1 MAQNKETRV
10 PKTSTFEEWRQSTNK
25 VSFDVGPIESDS
37 NKSADSL
44 DKETRLTD
52 QAKTINVGT
61 GVSTVNANLDSGA
74 AWRGHNSVFA
84 KNGTAKTGNVLYGF
98 GGQDNGLEPGG
109 LQIANQ
115 KFSVAANGNI
125 TLAANTSIWATN
137 NLVPPNGSNIARDG
151 SDGGAY
157 IEFNTFIED
166 TTWRGKTLTFAGT
179 VGTANV
185 NSRYEV
191 KAFIKS
197 LNSATGY
204 SVVEETSVDIDSTG
218 AFSISLSI
226 TEGNTIVPQVGFL
239 FGGVNAQAGQTP
251 SQGSIIINSATLT
264 VGPGANQ
271 IIDSN
276 EEFIRDQSSGANN
289 VGIRVDFAPDEK
301 LDMTAGY
308 IIVEGTSGAPAD
320 FVAGK
325 SVHQFTG
332 NSSSNTREFA
342 ADIVSVL
349 KSGSNIRKILIKNA
363 IGAFNPALNLGA
375 ADNYSTQT
383 IAAARLVRQ
392 VVGSLNVGYVRVYK
406 TTSGTTTK
414 LTQSVT
420 DINGFHLPRATFAL
434 PFTSGASQPS
444 AAFVEGERIYQTTNN
459 TAEASDNVPFF
470 TANILIALGG
480 TAYASKYGLGTH
492 GGLILYDTTG
502 TFDPSKLLRSTT
514 AAGQTIAASRYSA
527 THNDCVIDQTFSSII
542 RLNTPAVSGDSFEI
556 EYASAVDAI
565 VELQDDIG
573 KIEDL
578 VTNTVQA
585 GFGASGDRKT
595 LSTSDLVVMLNKLQD
610 MIGNAAIPTI
620 SNNTHLVPAN
630 VNTIS
635 DAAKNIVTFIGD
647 TDLSDANLGAT
658 ANASST
664 LTDAITTIKTFI
676 GSTDISDITSGETV
690 TSTIARVHD
699 EIGDVAGDLASKGF
713 TDDSLGT
720 NVPSLSKAIV
730 EIRDALVGTN
740 DLVTTI
746 DTLDGNAGTAANY
759 AADDVVAA
767 IVEIQKIIG
776 DRAGLVQ
783 NTLGDVTDTPT
794 NIVAAINNIKAY
806 IGTTVGISTIK
817 SGTNDDTITGAVKQ
831 LHDEIGEQALSNG
844 TNYNTAAETS
854 LSHAIHGIQGMLGDV
869 SVNGIGAANTVSSA
883 INKMHGELGDPDS
896 LNANP
901 VVAYSTQGGSENDGS
916 GGFRNATG
924 GSDATVVSA
933 LTELRQALVGD
944 GADLAVVG
952 SAARTD
958 NDTSATIAL
967 AKADL
972 ANLNGYS
979 KTNIIDSILEIQ
991 ELLGDITSLTSATND
1006 FNTANVVASL
1016 VELKTALVGADDL
1029 TDTIATLN
1037 TVDASGTDFNTGNVV
1052 DAIREIQTDIGT
1064 LSSLASTPFA
1074 ADANIEGSYTNTTF
1088 KDIIASTNEYIG
1100 AANISDISSGN
1111 NTITGA
1117 LEQLHDEL
1125 GPISNAKLGINA
1137 NRSKTYASGGA
1148 NGATTVTVNNVAGL
1162 VEGMVITGT
1171 NIPAGTKIQSISNNT
1186 ITLTQAISGGATSGT
1201 LVFTT
1206 EDVQSA
1212 ILVNDTN
1219 IGDTQLLDDEV
1230 GYTKQIIAPAIKEIQ
1245 GLIGDIQ
1252 DNNLVPILNSVN
1264 TRITRD
1270 TDAAAAAGDTTIPI
1284 GDTTG
1289 ITVGMKVK
1297 NTESGRTGSIAA
1309 GTLVTTVNVG
1319 VSIEVAPDVVST
1331 INSGDTLQFDS
1342 PTVVNAVRSIDAR
1355 IGQQVT
1361 PANMGTTATTLV
1373 TAIKEITDEI
1383 GAVTAGNLGTTSS
1396 NLTAA
1401 IKEIVDG
1408 TGAATVTVK
1417 GVASQ
1422 QPTGKLNKVSAT
1434 AQTIIGDINF
1444 NAPGSGVS
1452 EATTITLGN
1461 NTVLD
1466 VSSGVLKMS
1475 ANAAGVFNV
1484 SSAFIQLLPSS
1495 ATGAGLQIDR
1505 SGITGVAVQSGEK
1518 ALFQWQENA
1527 VSTNNPASAHNQS
1540 DIAWRIKGLTSA
1552 TSPQEYTLPNVDFQN
1567 AYRLFGIGTTN
1578 VANSMSNVTVAWDST
1593 NHNFD
1598 ISLNDT
1604 TTDMTSGSDAGNA
1617 TYGTTAKI
1625 PQITVDRQGRISAM
1639 DEVDMANFLGTF
1651 NVQGDSGS
1659 QAVVQGINVK
1669 FAGTAGEIETAVTDE
1684 SGTKTVTIGLP
1695 NNVDIDGTFGAAGN
1709 VNLVSG
1715 NGASSVITLGGSNTT
1730 TTVAGTLNIPGILNV
1745 TGTNNS
1751 VTVSNTTITGDALVL
1766 RTEDDGVPANTDT
1779 PKFVINR
1786 GFSTTKTITQL
1797 VAGQRYKIVSGTGF
1811 TSVGAD
1817 NNTAG
1822 TVFTATGAGTG
1833 NATAKIQRNEAAIVW
1848 NEQYDHFILTRG
1860 GDAGAVRTNTTQGA
1874 IIAQGDTIGSATK
1887 FTAAVNTNNE
1897 DKQVLFADVTG
1908 STSPLQ
1914 RNTGLLF
1921 NPSTN
1926 KLTLSSGQLDLG
1938 NFKHLN
1944 GVTHI
1949 NTATNAK
1956 PLEISRLGGSESQLM
1971 KVGITDNVAIFDY
1984 IEDTAGNGEGKN
1996 NFGKY
2001 RFLLNGNHADA
2012 DEITDRMALE
2022 INKDSIIARGLT
2034 VNTNGIAVTG
2044 GSTLGGALNH
2054 TGMFTQERHD
2064 VDSATVLG
2072 HELNNRIIGA
2082 HFQSKV
2088 TTSGNKSILQIEDR
2102 RSTATTDGAEVY
2114 SSATKGI
2121 QHRIDG
2127 TYMSFLDFQAT
2138 SGHDHQA
2145 ILGGISHGARKT
2157 YISGNGISATKI
2169 YNNINAITASELVF
2183 ETKAGGAK
2191 VIGDLEVTSDAI
2203 VRDTLTIGTFHT
2215 ENTTH
2220 QHGTPHRSLSPQS
2233 ALHIIDIT
2241 ATSHTDN
2248 VLATLE
2254 ANIGDIGATPTKV
2267 SMDFKIQDTNNPANM
2282 VSRISSAVSHG
2293 DTPPYGGTAN
2303 ESQTNLIFGTCNDG
2317 GAYGEKMII
2326 TGRGAVG
2333 IGTLNP
2339 GVTLDVDGTTKANS
2353 FVVIRDDANA
2363 EIRINQATVPA
2374 GQSTNSINKVRMT
2387 TTTNTDRDGILQV
2400 QSAQLGTTAGNST
2413 TQAVFKA
2420 RDGNTSYLQIIDQR
2434 DTNGIDWTF
2443 AHKRLEFGID
2453 TTRMGYIAQNLN
2465 ENYGLEIGTAG
2476 NAGAVSADSFTPQ
2489 PWIRFRKAA
2498 SDNGAGAVELYH
2510 GNSGTSS
2517 LKLQTTSDGAE
2528 ISGNLLLNSNTSR
2541 LRIGN
2546 HANYDANSNTSSDVA
2561 NSAIYVRTNGA
2572 TDARVVIEADSNN
2585 ANEGANPSLI
2595 LYQDGQRVGGKIEL
2609 TKDNNVEATD
2619 CLANSLLISHLHNDT
2634 EGDYGLQF
2642 ATDGDAP
2649 EYGSVIPKVRMTI
2662 LSEGNV
2668 GIGLNNPA
2676 QKLDVAGNIKLSGI
2690 IDQNGTGTNDF
2701 EGQID
2706 CNQDVKTTQSGKG
2719 FYAFGGGTDYLTMT
2733 HDGSGGHIDSSDQL
2747 EIATPTFKVLNAAKN
2762 ETMIQAVDGGGVG
2775 LYHNNSLKLET
2786 TSTGVKV
2793 VGPNV
2798 AEANIVKDGLFNN
2811 STLETGRINFARGGN
2826 TNDFAE
2832 IKFCSEIDANA
2843 NAPFNGF
2850 NRSCLDFIIGD
2861 DYSNTVPNADKFRF
2875 RFDPHDGLNS
2885 GNVFSLVEI
2894 NAKTDGSTFIDLTRS
2909 AIGTA
2914 SEVKAATFTG
2924 DLSGNASTAS
2934 TLSATLAIAKGG
2946 TNATSFSNKAAI
2958 VMNDAGTAF
2967 TSKQMDGIGELL
2979 IGGST
2984 GPEPATLT
2992 EGEGINITNAD
3003 NSITIK
3009 GETASDTNLGIA
3021 KFNTANFLV
3030 TSGDVTIKDGG
3041 VATAEIA
3048 NDAVTFAKMQN
3059 IATDRIMGRTAAN
3072 SGDAK
3077 ALTASEAR
3085 GILNVE
3091 NGADNYANWKVGVN
3105 QNNGTEGDTVDINST
3120 QTLRFQGNNATSITR
3135 SGNKITISSNNT
3147 TYSAAGGTSSTDDN
3161 GIYLNGTE
3169 FKLGSNIRPHADQI
3183 FGNSDKTQ
3191 IEFTTVDGS
3200 AIAIP
3205 QINMY
3210 TSESTGK
3217 AFTLI
3222 PAKYFESEDY
3232 TFPQSSYAN
3241 NGVIGEVWSVQIR
3254 KPAPTMDNE
3263 VSNKAYV
3270 DSQREFMGG
3279 CRVGND
3285 GLADDLHH
3293 CTVTRLSAGKWEV
3306 KIAAAGSGDGA
3317 SSAEV
3322 YLVPALGDGGNRYS
3336 GGDEGTTGYFY
3347 NSDAAT
3353 PADGAANGRGTVSDV
3368 DNVNKGTNFGN
3379 DLPIGTGPLEI
3390 RAWFKSQS
3398 ASETIFQ
3405 VEIVEQNSRNYHWDN
3420 SDQMQY
3426 SRYYKG
3432 HTDSAWT
3439 CMFKAGRGLG

>member
-44 DKETRLTD
+44 DKESRLTD

-109 LQIANQ
+109 SQIANQ
-115 KFSVAANGNI
+115 QFSVAANGNI
-125 TLAANTSIWATN
+125 TLAPNTSIWATN
-137 NLVPPNGSNIARDG
+137 NLVPPGGSNIARDG
-151 SDGGAY
+151 NDGGAY

-204 SVVEETSVDIDSTG
+204 SVVEEKTVDIDSTG
-218 AFSISLSI
+218 AFSISQAIS
-226 TEGNTIVPQVGFL
+226 EGNTIVPQVGFL

-308 IIVEGTSGAPAD
+308 IIVEGSSGAPAD

-459 TAEASDNVPFF
+459 TAEASNNVPFF
-470 TANILIALGG
+470 TAKILIALGG

-514 AAGQTIAASRYSA
+514 AAGQTIAASRYTA

-578 VTNTVQA
+578 ATNTVQA

-699 EIGDVAGDLASKGF
+699 EIGDVAGDLAGKGF

-720 NVPSLSKAIV
+720 NIPSLSKAIV

-740 DLVTTI
+740 NLVATI
-746 DTLDGNAGTAANY
+746 DTLDTNAGDAANY

-776 DRAGLVQ
+776 DRTGLNQ
-783 NTLGDVTDTPT
+783 DTLGDVTDTPS
-794 NIVAAINNIKAY
+794 NIVSAINNIKAY

-844 TNYNTAAETS
+844 TNYNTAAATS

-901 VVAYSTQGGSENDGS
+901 VVAYSTQSGSENDGS

-944 GADLAVVG
+944 GANLAVVG

-1037 TVDASGTDFNTGNVV
+1037 TVDAGGTDFNTGNVV

-1100 AANISDISSGN
+1100 AANIADISSAN

-1125 GPISNAKLGINA
+1125 GPISNAKLGTNA

-1162 VEGMVITGT
+1162 VEGMVVTGT
-1171 NIPAGTKIQSISNNT
+1171 NIPAGTKIHSISNNT
-1186 ITLTQAISGGATSGT
+1186 ITLTQAISGGATSGA
-1201 LVFTT
+1201 LVFRT
-1206 EDVQSA
+1206 EAVQSA
-1212 ILVNDTN
+1212 VLVNDTN

-1245 GLIGDIQ
+1245 QLIGDIQ
-1252 DNNLVPILNSVN
+1252 DNNEAPILNSVN

-1270 TDAAAAAGDTTIPI
+1270 TGSASVNASATTIPMA
-1284 GDTTG
+1284 DTTG

-1319 VSIEVAPDVVST
+1319 VSIVVDTDVVST

-1342 PTVVNAVRSIDAR
+1342 PTVVNAIRTLDAR
-1355 IGQQVT
+1355 VGQEVT
-1361 PANMGTTATTLV
+1361 PASMGTNATTLV

-1417 GVASQ
+1417 SVASQ
-1422 QPTGKLNKVSAT
+1422 QPTGKLDRVSAA
-1434 AQTIIGDINF
+1434 AQTILGDINF
-1444 NAPGSGVS
+1444 NSPNPSAGAA
-1452 EATTITLGN
+1452 ATTFAFGA

-1466 VSSGVLKMS
+1466 VSSATLKMS
-1475 ANAAGVFNV
+1475 ANAAGTFNIA
-1484 SSAFIQLLPSS
+1484 SAFVNLQPSANS
-1495 ATGAGLQIDR
+1495 GAGLQVDR
-1505 SGITGVAVQSGEK
+1505 SAIDNVSIETSSDAI
-1518 ALFQWQENA
+1518 FQWREA
-1527 VSTNNPASAHNQS
+1527 SVSTNNPASAHNQS
-1540 DIAWRIKGLTSA
+1540 DIAWEVKGLTAA
-1552 TSPQEYTLPNVDFQN
+1552 TSPQAYTQPNVDFQN

-1578 VANSMSNVTVAWDST
+1578 TANSMSNVTVTWDST

-1598 ISLNDT
+1598 VSLNDT
-1604 TTDMTSGSDAGNA
+1604 TTDMTGGGSGPAGSSA
-1617 TYGTTAKI
+1617 TAGLTAWGTTAKI
-1625 PQITVDRQGRISAM
+1625 PQIHVDRQGRIAGIV
-1639 DEVDMANFLGTF
+1639 EVDMANFLGTF

-1659 QAVVQGINVK
+1659 QAVAQGNNVK

-1709 VNLVSG
+1709 VNLASG
-1715 NGASSVITLGGSNTT
+1715 NGASSTITLGGSNTV
-1730 TTVAGTLNIPGILNV
+1730 TTVAGRLNIPGILNV
-1745 TGTNNS
+1745 TGTNQS

-1766 RTEDDGVPANTDT
+1766 RTEDDSVPANTDT

-1786 GFSTTKTITQL
+1786 GFSAIKNTTQL
-1797 VAGQRYKIVSGTGF
+1797 AAGKRYKVVSGTGF
-1811 TSVGAD
+1811 TQLGAA
-1817 NNTAG
+1817 NNNAG
-1822 TVFTATGAGTG
+1822 TVFTATGASGSNTG
-1833 NATAKIQRNEAAIVW
+1833 TAKLQVDEAAIVW
-1848 NEQYDHFILTRG
+1848 SEQYDQFILTRAG
-1860 GDAGAVRTNTTQGA
+1860 NAGAVSTNTQSGA
-1874 IIAQGDTIGSATK
+1874 IVAQGDKMSAS
-1887 FTAAVNTNNE
+1887 
-1897 DKQVLFADVTG
+1897 QVYTSTESDADVNNRI
-1908 STSPLQ
+1908 PFLP
-1914 RNTGLLF
+1914 GLSGELKSDDAF
-1921 NPSTN
+1921 LYNSQSN
-1926 KLTLSSGQLDLG
+1926 VLTLTNGGISAGQ
-1938 NFKHLN
+1938 FQ
-1944 GVTHI
+1944 VTGGTGANQVQI
-1949 NTATNAK
+1949 KTNSNAQ
-1956 PLEISRLGGSESQLM
+1956 PLCIARHADMTKEVL
-1971 KVGITDNVAIFDY
+1971 KVGVEDREVIFDY
-1984 IEDTAGNGEGKN
+1984 VEDTADEGKDR
-1996 NFGKY
+1996 FGKI
-2001 RFLLNGNHADA
+2001 RFRLNGNHPGDA
-2012 DEITDRMALE
+2012 EGAEVTNRLGLLIDEDKIT
-2022 INKDSIIARGLT
+2022 ARGLSISANGMS
-2034 VNTNGIAVTG
+2034 VNGT
-2044 GSTLGGALNH
+2044 STLKSINT
-2054 TGMFTQERHD
+2054 TGLFTHQRYD
-2064 VDSATVLG
+2064 IDGATVLG
-2072 HELNNRIIGA
+2072 HELNNRIISA
-2082 HFQSKV
+2082 QFQNKV

-2191 VIGDLEVTSDAI
+2191 VIGDLEATTAKLGGIKFSAEN
-2203 VRDTLTIGTFHT
+2203 DTQNFIAFKGTTGDNQKHYQHT
-2215 ENTTH
+2215 MMGE
-2220 QHGTPHRSLSPQS
+2220 
-2233 ALHIIDIT
+2233 HI
-2241 ATSHTDN
+2241 
-2248 VLATLE
+2248 
-2254 ANIGDIGATPTKV
+2254 
-2267 SMDFKIQDTNNPANM
+2267 
-2282 VSRISSAVSHG
+2282 
-2293 DTPPYGGTAN
+2293 YGGTEKSELLLMKLNDSADTSGKDRIRHVAHEHRFQTLNGTVSTSLLTAN
-2303 ESQTNLIFGTCNDG
+2303 RGINETIAAVEAISPSIVVDAMTIKGDG
-2317 GAYGEKMII
+2317 N
-2326 TGRGAVG
+2326 VG
-2333 IGTLNP
+2333 IGTNDP
-2339 GVTLDVDGTTKANS
+2339 GTNKLEVAGKTKAHSFLVDRDNS
-2353 FVVIRDDANA
+2353 DA
-2363 EIRINQATVPA
+2363 EIMIKASTIPA

-2413 TQAVFKA
+2413 TQAVFKV
-2420 RDGNTSYLQIIDQR
+2420 RNGNTSYLQVIDQR
-2434 DTNGIDWTF
+2434 HADGSDWRF

-2476 NAGAVSADSFTPQ
+2476 NSGAVSADSFTPQ

-2498 SDNGAGAVELYH
+2498 SGNGAGAVELYH

-2561 NSAIYVRTNGA
+2561 NSAIYVRTNGN
-2572 TDARVVIEADSNN
+2572 TDAKVVIEADSNN
-2585 ANEGANPSLI
+2585 ANEAANPSLI

-2609 TKDNNVEATD
+2609 TNDEDIEATD

-2634 EGDYGLQF
+2634 EGAYGLQF

-2662 LSEGNV
+2662 RSEGNI
-2668 GIGLNNPA
+2668 GIGTNEPGER
-2676 QKLDVAGNIKLSGI
+2676 LDVAGNIKLSGI
-2690 IDQNGTGTNDF
+2690 IDQNGTGVNDF

-2719 FYAFGGGTDYLTMT
+2719 FYAYGGGTDYLTMT
-2733 HDGSGGHIDSSDQL
+2733 HDGSGGHIDSADQL
-2747 EIATPTFKVLNAAKN
+2747 EIATPTFKVNSGNGN
-2762 ETMIQAVDGGGVG
+2762 ETMINATQNAQVDLYYDSAV
-2775 LYHNNSLKLET
+2775 KLTT

-2811 STLETGRINFARGGN
+2811 STLETGRIYFARGGN
-2826 TNDFAE
+2826 TNDVAS

-2843 NAPFNGF
+2843 NQPFNGF

-2861 DYSNTVPNADKFRF
+2861 DYSNTVANADKFRF
-2875 RFDPHDGLNS
+2875 RFDPHSGLNS

-2894 NAKTDGSTFIDLTRS
+2894 NAKADGSTFIDLTRS
-2909 AIGTA
+2909 GVGTA

-2924 DLSGNASTAS
+2924 ALSGNASTAS
-2934 TLSATLAIAKGG
+2934 DLASGSTLAVAKGG
-2946 TNATSFSNKAAI
+2946 TGATSFANKAVI
-2958 VMNDAGTAF
+2958 ISQDTGTDTLAAV
-2967 TSKQMDGIGELL
+2967 TMSTNGQLL
-2979 IGGST
+2979 IGGTS
-2984 GPEPATLT
+2984 GPAAAKLT
-2992 EGEGINITNAD
+2992 EGEGIDITNG
-3003 NSITIK
+3003 NGSITIK

-3021 KFNTANFLV
+3021 KFSTDNFLV
-3030 TSGDVTIKDGG
+3030 TSGDVTIKNKG
-3041 VATAEIA
+3041 VATAELA
-3048 NDAVTFAKMQN
+3048 DDAVTFAKMQN

-3161 GIYLNGTE
+3161 GIYLNGTQ
-3169 FKLGSNIRPHADQI
+3169 FKLGSNIRPNAHQT
-3183 FGNSDKTQ
+3183 FGNSDKTE
-3191 IEFTTVDGS
+3191 IVFTTVTEASG
-3200 AIAIP
+3200 IP

-3210 TSESTGK
+3210 TSESTSAK
-3217 AFTLI
+3217 AASII
-3222 PAKYFESEDY
+3222 PAKYFESADY
-3232 TFPQSSYAN
+3232 TFPQPAYGD

-3254 KPAPTMDNE
+3254 KPAPTLDNE

-3270 DSQREFMGG
+3270 DSKQPKMAACTHNGTDPLRL
-3279 CRVGND
+3279 D
-3285 GLADDLHH
+3285 H
-3293 CTVTRLSAGKWEV
+3293 CTVSRT
-3306 KIAAAGSGDGA
+3306 AAGRYTVTLATDKGA
-3317 SSAEV
+3317 DTFPHIVASLGNNYSTGSLGGNNLAN
-3322 YLVPALGDGGNRYS
+3322 PALYS
-3336 GGDEGTTGYFY
+3336 ITARRNGTSTTEFLIEIVKLRSANEYGGGDDN
-3347 NSDAAT
+3347 NS
-3353 PADGAANGRGTVSDV
+3353 VSYYHR
-3368 DNVNKGTNFGN
+3368 DNV
-3379 DLPIGTGPLEI
+3379 DL
-3390 RAWFKSQS
+3390 AWS
-3398 ASETIFQ
+3398 
-3405 VEIVEQNSRNYHWDN
+3405 
-3420 SDQMQY
+3420 
-3426 SRYYKG
+3426 
-3432 HTDSAWT
+3432 
-3439 CMFKAGRGLG
+3439 CMIYNGEGD